1 VLPRQWIVL
10 GGEALRL
17 DAARTFLGAGGCRVL
32 NHYGPTETTVGVLTH
47 AVTAASLDAASALG
61 AQTVPL
67 GRPLGNTQ
75 AFVVDAYGNEQ
86 PVGIPGELWLGG
98 AGVTQGYLNRP
109 ALTEERFTTFRGVRV
124 YRTGDRVRRL
134 PDGTMEFLGRAD
146 DQVKVRGYRVELGEV
161 EQALRAHPGVA
172 QGVVVLRTPQ
182 SGEPALVAYAVPKS
196 GGYAVS
202 HSDRPTSE
210 KLTEW
215 LAAQLPAYMVP
226 SAVVLLEQLP
236 LTANGK
242 LDRAALPAPDAVG
255 AAQASAFVAPRSET
269 ETVVAKIWRDVLK
282 KEQVS
287 VTDSFLDL
295 GGHSLLA
302 IRVLGRIS
310 KELGVRLALRALF
323 ETPTVEKVAAIIDA
337 ELAERRSAEEMAR
350 ALAAVESLSDADV
363 ARLLEAESQE
373 KQT

>member
-1 VLPRQWIVL
+1 
-10 GGEALRL
+10 
-17 DAARTFLGAGGCRVL
+17 
-32 NHYGPTETTVGVLTH
+32 
-47 AVTAASLDAASALG
+47 
-61 AQTVPL
+61 VPL
-67 GRPLGNTQ
+67 GTPLANTQ
-75 AFVVDAYGNEQ
+75 AFVVDAYGIEQ

-109 ALTEERFTTFRGVRV
+109 ALTAERFTLFRGVKV

-134 PDGTMEFLGRAD
+134 SDGTLEFLGRAD

-172 QGVVVLRTPQ
+172 QGVVVLRTPENV
-182 SGEPALVAYAVPKS
+182 EPALVAYAVAKQA
-196 GGYAVS
+196 GYAVS
-202 HSDRPTSE
+202 HADRPTSE

-242 LDRAALPAPDAVG
+242 LDRAALPAPDAQDG
-255 AAQASAFVAPRSET
+255 SKDAFVAPRTET
-269 ETVVAKIWRDVLK
+269 ETQLAAIWAEVLK
-282 KEQVS
+282 REPVG
-287 VTDSFLDL
+287 VTDNFLAL

-310 KELGVRLALRALF
+310 KTFGVRLPLRTLF
-323 ETPTVEKVAAIIDA
+323 DAPTIEQLAPRIDA
-337 ELAERRSAEEMAR
+337 ERVPAASAEPGLVSR
-350 ALAAVESLSDADV
+350 SRDAYRIGRTTTPGSGSEPD
-363 ARLLEAESQE
+363 A
-373 KQT
+373 

>member
-1 VLPRQWIVL
+1 
-10 GGEALRL
+10 
-17 DAARTFLGAGGCRVL
+17 
-32 NHYGPTETTVGVLTH
+32 VLTH
-47 AVTAASLDAASALG
+47 EATSASLDAASALG

-67 GRPLGNTQ
+67 GAPLANTQ
-75 AFVVDAYGNEQ
+75 AFVVDAQGHEQ
-86 PVGIPGELWLGG
+86 PVGIPGELWLAG

-109 ALTEERFTTFRGVRV
+109 VLTAERFTTFRGARV

-134 PDGTMEFLGRAD
+134 ADGTLEFLGRAD

-172 QGVVVLRTPQ
+172 QGVVIKRD
-182 SGEPALVAYAVPKS
+182 EELVAYAVAKQA
-196 GGYAVS
+196 GYAVS

-255 AAQASAFVAPRSET
+255 NAQASSHVAPRTET
-269 ETVVAKIWRDVLK
+269 EAVVAKIWRDVLK
-282 KEQVS
+282 KEHVS
-287 VTDSFLDL
+287 VNDSFLDL

-337 ELAERRSAEEMAR
+337 ELAERRSAEELAR

-363 ARLLEAESQE
+363 ARLLEAESPE